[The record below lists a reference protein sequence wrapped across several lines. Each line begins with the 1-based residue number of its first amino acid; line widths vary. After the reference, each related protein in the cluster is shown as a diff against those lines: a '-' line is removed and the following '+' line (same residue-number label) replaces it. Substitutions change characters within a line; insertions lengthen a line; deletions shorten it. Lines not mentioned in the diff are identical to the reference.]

1 MDPITIQSIVTGLIT
16 SGLAGMVTYFWRKGR
31 DGLVGK
37 DLIKKMKIKKTA
49 LQPIVNKAVEAVS
62 NTVELIGPGKMEKIS
77 LFLSSPEVEEIVR
90 QLYAEKISQDRDK
103 SRLEAI
109 QKEFLTSFSLYV
121 GVKEEKLAESAKHFL
136 DALTDGVD
144 EALKHA
150 IDKGILSAHEARSS
164 LRYRIILDE
173 LAAIEKNL
181 DFLTSQMKPNIKS
194 ILEFEEKY
202 RNQVSCRHSDIMP
215 PHFDRSQR
223 VPIDNLYVCPN
234 FTSTPRDKEEESQTL
249 SFQDFLS
256 SIYRAVILGNPGV
269 GKSTFSLKL
278 CHDLSSNYSNRIFSG
293 RQVTP
298 ILVILRN
305 YGAEKKEQKC
315 SLLQFIKSTAN
326 SYYQIEPPPLAFEY
340 LLLNGRTI
348 VIFDG
353 LDELLDTGYRREI
366 SGDIEA
372 FCNLY
377 PSVPVL
383 VTSREVGY
391 EQAPLDIKRF
401 EVFRL
406 APFIKEQVKE
416 YVVKW
421 FGQDETITKDSQEK
435 KAEDFMKESEIV
447 SDLRSN
453 PLMLALMCN
462 IYRGENYIPKNRP
475 DVYEKCALMLFERW
489 DKSRGIHVQ
498 LPFEAHIQ
506 PAMMYLAHW
515 IYSNEKLQGGVIEK
529 KLIEK
534 TTDYLCERRFDDR
547 DEARGAA
554 AQFIE
559 FCKGRAWVFTDVGTT
574 SEGEKLYQFTHRTFL
589 EYFTAAYIV
598 RTNPTPE
605 QLEKVLFP
613 RIARREW
620 DIVCQQ
626 SFQILNKNVE
636 GAADDLLTAL
646 IENFHKKKGERAVN
660 YLSFAVRALEFIIPG
675 PRVIR
680 DITTECIEFCISW
693 GIERKEKTGKPKID
707 YSEQESKSPES
718 ILAALLSSASENRKV
733 IENTLENVLVEK
745 INNGSEMEAYLAGKI
760 GLNLDIPLLMPSM
773 HLYEDNK
780 EFVDYISKIIVNKC
794 AKRLEFLT
802 SKHFRICSSLYLS
815 DGISIES
822 IINYHG
828 IYSIFK
834 GCSFILFPHFFS
846 YSIFNLYILHIKNVF
861 YHPEDQKFQRYAEI
875 HIKNLKKM
883 SKVFLDYQLPLFKK
897 DKEIDHLEII
907 HHFERYEH
915 EEIQLSRLHF
925 DNDSVFAFIV
935 LSAIYLEYL
944 EYKGKKRLHELL
956 ERIKKREILN
966 IGFIRSVLLARFET
980 IDNKELQKEIKKWG
994 FSKKQ
999 EAFTWKWIRK
1009 EINLVG

>member
-1 MDPITIQSIVTGLIT
+1 MDPIFIQSIVTGLIT
-16 SGLAGMVTYFWRKGR
+16 SGLTGMITYFHRKGR

-37 DLIKKMKIKKTA
+37 DLIKKMKIKETA

-62 NTVELIGPGKMEKIS
+62 NTVELIGPGKMEEIS

-109 QKEFLTSFSLYV
+109 QREFLTSFSLYV
-121 GVKEEKLAESAKHFL
+121 GVEEEKLAESAKHFL

-173 LAAIEKNL
+173 VAAIGKNL
-181 DFLTSQMKPNIKS
+181 DFLTSWTKPNIKA

-202 RNQVSCRHSDIMP
+202 RDQVACRHGHIMP

-223 VPIDNLYVCPN
+223 VPIDDLYVCPN
-234 FTSTPRDKEEESQTL
+234 FTSTPGDKKEELQTL
-249 SFQDFLS
+249 NFTDFLS
-256 SIYRAVILGNPGV
+256 IIYRAVILGNPGV

-278 CHDLSSNYSNRIFSG
+278 CHDLSSNYSIRIFSG

-305 YGAEKKEQKC
+305 YGAEKKEKKC
-315 SLLQFIKSTAN
+315 SLLQYIKSTAN

-340 LLLNGRTI
+340 LLLNGRAI

-406 APFIKEQVKE
+406 ASFNEKQVNE

-421 FGQDETITKDSQEK
+421 FGQDESITKDSQK
-435 KAEDFMKESEIV
+435 RKAEDFMKESEIV
-447 SDLRSN
+447 SDLRAN

-498 LPFEAHIQ
+498 LPFEAHIR

-515 IYSNEKLQGGVIEK
+515 IYSDKKLPGGVIEN

-534 TTDYLCERRFDDR
+534 TTDYLYEKRFDDR

-554 AQFIE
+554 TQFIE
-559 FCKGRAWVFTDVGTT
+559 FCKGRAWVFTDTGTT

-613 RIARREW
+613 RIALREW

-626 SFQILNKNVE
+626 AFQIINKNVE

-646 IENFHKKKGERAVN
+646 IENVRKGKGKKAVN
-660 YLSFAVRALEFIIPG
+660 YLSFAVRTLEFIIPG

-693 GIERKEKTGKPKID
+693 GIEIKEKTGKHRLG
-707 YSEQESKSPES
+707 YSERESESPES

-745 INNGSEMEAYLAGKI
+745 INNGSEMDAYLAGEI
-760 GLNLDIPLLMPSM
+760 GLNLNIPLFIPDR
-773 HLYEDNK
+773 HLYEENK
-780 EFVDYISKIIVNKC
+780 EFVDYFSQIILKKCSKRFK
-794 AKRLEFLT
+794 FLA
-802 SKHFRICSSLYLS
+802 SNHFRFSLTLYYW
-815 DGISIES
+815 DGISFESLIKYHGVES
-822 IINYHG
+822 I
-828 IYSIFK
+828 FQ
-834 GCSFILFPHFFS
+834 GCSYIIFPNATSF
-846 YSIFNLYILHIKNVF
+846 SIFNSCISNVIEIF
-861 YHPEDQKFQRYAEI
+861 YHLDEQQNRRLADFY
-875 HIKNLKKM
+875 IKRLKKM
-883 SKVFLDYQLPLFKK
+883 SRIFLDSQLPLFKK
-897 DKEIDHLEII
+897 DKKIDQP
-907 HHFERYEH
+907 HFMARERSEN
-915 EEIQLSRLHF
+915 EEIQLSKLNF
-925 DNDSVFAFIV
+925 DNDAVFAFIV
-935 LSAIYLEYL
+935 LNATYLEYL
-944 EYKGKKRLHELL
+944 EYNYIEKLSVFL
-956 ERIKKREILN
+956 EKIKQREVLN
-966 IGFIRSVLLARFET
+966 FGFIRSVLLARFET
-980 IDNKELQKEIKKWG
+980 TDDKELQKEIKKWG
-994 FSKKQ
+994 FSKEQ